1 MLLLL
6 IGTLSKI
13 ILTQI
18 LEAFYLFSDARVEVK
33 PYNTTRLD
41 LIFHT
46 EGFFLILVFLISLHL
61 HRY

>member
-6 IGTLSKI
+6 IGTLLKM

-33 PYNTTRLD
+33 PYITARLD

-46 EGFFLILVFLISLHL
+46 EGFFLILVFLISLHS
-61 HRY
+61 H